1 MSQKQLYR
9 DYSLTLLNRET
20 DAELN
25 LTNDNINGD
34 GLRISFNIN
43 MIPIQ
48 NQSLAASGAFCT
60 FEITVYNF
68 SPQRQKEIDN
78 GEYNKT
84 RKCFS

>member
-48 NQSLAASGAFCT
+48 NQSLAASGAF
-60 FEITVYNF
+60 
-68 SPQRQKEIDN
+68 
-78 GEYNKT
+78 
-84 RKCFS
+84 